1 MKQVPNSINEPQGT
15 GKDCDV
21 IAPMQ
26 SHRGNEKGVCATVG
40 ASSPSRR
47 VNFLSSFFQYR
58 CWWALPRSFFL
69 RAATMPC

>member
-26 SHRGNEKGVCATVG
+26 SHRGMKGCLRDGWRIFALQARKLSCRSTPCRKG
-40 ASSPSRR
+40 RKMPICLRMPS
-47 VNFLSSFFQYR
+47 VYPQ
-58 CWWALPRSFFL
+58 A
-69 RAATMPC
+69 